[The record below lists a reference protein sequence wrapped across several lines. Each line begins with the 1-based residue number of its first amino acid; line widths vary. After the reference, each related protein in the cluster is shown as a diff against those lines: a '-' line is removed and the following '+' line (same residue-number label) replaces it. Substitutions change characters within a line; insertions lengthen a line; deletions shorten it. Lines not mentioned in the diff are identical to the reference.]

1 MNNNCNQYKPNCFP
15 SNCYII
21 GPTGPTGPAGSTDSA
36 TVTVGSTTTGEP
48 GTNASVT
55 NSGTAE
61 NVILDFVI
69 PRGAT
74 GPAGEDGITPT
85 FTIGTV
91 ETGEPG
97 TDASVTIT
105 EN

>member
-1 MNNNCNQYKPNCFP
+1 MNDNYYQYKPTCFP
-15 SNCYII
+15 QNCYLI
-21 GPTGPTGPAGSTDSA
+21 GPTGPTGPAGSGSA
-36 TVTVGSTTTGEP
+36 TITVGTTITGEP
-48 GTNASVT
+48 GSMASVT
-55 NSGTAE
+55 NSGTSE

-69 PRGAT
+69 PQGPT
-74 GPAGEDGITPT
+74 GPSGNDGLTPI

-97 TDASVTIT
+97 TNAEVTIT